1 MKLTDKEV
9 LSKAGEMVTEY
20 VTTLQAE
27 GMSFEEK
34 MVDLEETGRLFDGA
48 ARIIREMIKD
58 QLPQEGDTIH

>member
-34 MVDLEETGRLFDGA
+34 TLDLEETGRLFEGA
-48 ARIIREMIKD
+48 ARIIRMMIKN
-58 QLPQEGDTIH
+58 QLPKVDDTIH